1 MNIKYTKINQEHI
14 AYINQI
20 ADWYLAEWS
29 IPKHKTIDNLT
40 NNSTQNIIFQLLMLD
55 DVKPIGT
62 GGLYNK
68 VGIQSK
74 IEKYKN
80 YSPWVALMYTTPATR
95 GIGFGAKLLQQIE
108 FNALQKG
115 FNEVYLFTHT
125 AESLYKRQGWCE
137 IDRYDFDDKNIVI
150 MKKELK

>member
-80 YSPWVALMYTTPATR
+80 YSP
-95 GIGFGAKLLQQIE
+95 
-108 FNALQKG
+108 
-115 FNEVYLFTHT
+115 
-125 AESLYKRQGWCE
+125 
-137 IDRYDFDDKNIVI
+137 
-150 MKKELK
+150 